1 MCVCVCVKERMS
13 SSVYSVALLLS
24 EKYGFNLEEGLGLL
38 ESSGVCVGEC
48 RGLGSVSEGVGG
60 SVSKGVRGS
69 VSKGCVGKGSVPL
82 PWIGLVREGGCKG
95 LKYNNGLFTQC
106 ELGGEYSGYCKKC
119 KKYRDENNGVCRYGT
134 VEDRMK
140 KDFNG
145 WEEKKVVGYGNV
157 LEKKGI
163 SREKAKEYAKEVG
176 MVIPEE
182 MFEVIKK
189 KRGRPKKVSVEV
201 VDTDEEKPKK
211 KRGRPKKV
219 SAEINP
225 VDLIANLVKEAEKV
239 EEPVEKAVEKPVEKA
254 VEKPVKKPVK
264 KPVEETVEKAV
275 EKAVEET
282 GELMEEEPVDD
293 DTPTDTV
300 SEFTHEGKKYYRS
313 MGTNLLYDIETEDPV
328 GQWDQLTGKILKLDL
343 YMEDEE

>member
-1 MCVCVCVKERMS
+1 MS

-24 EKYGFNLEEGLGLL
+24 KKYGFNLEEGLRLL
-38 ESSGVCVGEC
+38 ESSGVCVGES
-48 RGLGSVSEGVGG
+48 RGESRGEGSVSEGVGG
-60 SVSKGVRGS
+60 SVG
-69 VSKGCVGKGSVPL
+69 KGCVGKGCVPL

-119 KKYRDENNGVCRYGT
+119 KKYRDENNGVFRYGT

-239 EEPVEKAVEKPVEKA
+239 EEPVEKAVKKPVEKA
-254 VEKPVKKPVK
+254 VK
-264 KPVEETVEKAV
+264 KPVEKP
-275 EKAVEET
+275 VEET

-328 GQWDQLTGKILKLDL
+328 GQWDELTGKILKLDL
-343 YMEDEE
+343 YTEDED